1 LGRKI
6 RILVA
11 DDEIKFLNSLAKR
24 LELRGF
30 EVTKAEN
37 GREAIECAERGR
49 FDLAMIDLK
58 MPGANGKEVLEI
70 LKETNDYV
78 EVIIMTGHGSA
89 EAAAEC
95 MKLGAFSY
103 LPKPYELEKIME
115 TLRQAYA
122 ARLKKEHYS
131 NAGVMKRL
139 GELERLPNPIEAVKA
154 MSELAE

>member
-1 LGRKI
+1 MTRKI
-6 RILVA
+6 KLLVV

-37 GREAIECAERGR
+37 GQDAIDFASGKQ

-58 MPGANGKEVLEI
+58 MPGVGGKQVLEV
-70 LKETNDYV
+70 LKETNDFI

-95 MKLGAFSY
+95 MEMGAFSY
-103 LPKPYELEKIME
+103 MPKPYELEKIVE

-122 ARLKKEHYS
+122 AHLKKKYRG
-131 NAGVMKRL
+131 NAELVKKIH
-139 GELERLPNPIEAVKA
+139 ELEGLSDPMEAVKA
-154 MSELAE
+154 MCALVE

>member
-1 LGRKI
+1 MTRKI
-6 RILVA
+6 KLLVV

-37 GREAIECAERGR
+37 GRDALDFAKERR

-58 MPGANGKEVLEI
+58 MPGVSGKEVLET
-70 LKETNDYV
+70 LKKSDDFI

-103 LPKPYELEKIME
+103 LPKPYELEKTME
-115 TLRQAYA
+115 TLRQAFA
-122 ARLKKEHYS
+122 SRLRKKHHADTEL
-131 NAGVMKRL
+131 MKKIN
-139 GELERLPNPIEAVKA
+139 ELESLSNPIEAVEA
-154 MSELAE
+154 MSTLVE